1 MAKADNGQ
9 KLFSTEFNG
18 FNKKQVT
25 EYIATLEQKYKES
38 IAQKERDINAL
49 EVSYNELQDKYAELF
64 DSYMALQEEKSKIAD
79 VLIGAENRAAEII
92 DQARAD
98 AEKERVYLEA
108 QSESLR
114 ETIVDK
120 NKIIKD
126 MKAAAN
132 SMTADFEAAIKT
144 KMEEIF
150 FMIDKSMAELNDRA
164 DAVVDDAESKNTADL
179 NFDDKNKTTAEEK
192 SEIPSLSETDDSVEV
207 EDIISDDTDDESD
220 DEESAISD
228 EIESI
233 FTDDD
238 KNDGDFL

>member
-25 EYIATLEQKYKES
+25 EYIAILEQKYKES

-179 NFDDKNKTTAEEK
+179 NFDDKNENTAAEKPEET
-192 SEIPSLSETDDSVEV
+192 SLPEEDSYIE
-207 EDIISDDTDDESD
+207 DDTDDESD

>member
-38 IAQKERDINAL
+38 IAQKEKDINAL

-132 SMTADFEAAIKT
+132 SMTSDFEATIKT

-150 FMIDKSMAELNDRA
+150 FMIDKSIAELNDRA
-164 DAVVDDAESKNTADL
+164 DAVVDDAESKNAVDL
-179 NFDDKNKTTAEEK
+179 NSDDKNENTAAEKPEETY
-192 SEIPSLSETDDSVEV
+192 LSE
-207 EDIISDDTDDESD
+207 EDGYIEDDTDDESD
-220 DEESAISD
+220 NEESAISD
-228 EIESI
+228 EIKSI